1 MGWSRHRWAGW
12 GLLTIL
18 TTGGC
23 ASPYAADRDA
33 LYGGLAGAGA
43 GAIVGH
49 AVGNTGAGAAI
60 GAGVGALT
68 GAAFGSETDRAE
80 ARNRA
85 LIQAQMGR
93 PAPGAVTVYD
103 VLAMRQSGVP
113 EDVMINHIHAHGL
126 AAPLTAQDLIY
137 LQQQQVS
144 TNIIRAMQESPP
156 RVMAPA
162 PVMVPAAGPPVIM
175 EGYGPNGYYYYYPPN
190 PYCAPGI
197 RWGMTIH

>member
-1 MGWSRHRWAGW
+1 MWCTRHSWTGW

-18 TTGGC
+18 AIGGC
-23 ASPYAADRDA
+23 ASPYATDRDA

-49 AVGNTGAGAAI
+49 AMGSTGAGAAI

-68 GAAFGSETDRAE
+68 GAAIGSDADRAE

-93 PAPGAVTVYD
+93 PAPGAVTVND
-103 VLAMRQSGVP
+103 VMAMRQSGVP
-113 EDVMINHIHAHGL
+113 DEVMINHIHAHGL
-126 AAPLTAQDLIY
+126 AYPLQAQDLIY
-137 LQQQQVS
+137 LQQQQVPVH
-144 TNIIRAMQESPP
+144 IIQAMQESPP
-156 RVMAPA
+156 RG
-162 PVMVPAAGPPVIM
+162 PVMVPAAGPPPIA